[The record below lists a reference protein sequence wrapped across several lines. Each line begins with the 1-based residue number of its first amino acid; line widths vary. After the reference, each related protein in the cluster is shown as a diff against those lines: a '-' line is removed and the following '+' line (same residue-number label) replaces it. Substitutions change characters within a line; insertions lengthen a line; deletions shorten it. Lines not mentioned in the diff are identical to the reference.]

1 MKAPGKGRPATRWVL
16 VVGLQLLSVLSVQ
29 SCKKDQTE
37 SAKREAQPPQQ
48 RAVFGSTPESVRSEI
63 PPQTPKMAAKPTAEA
78 SRSRERAPT
87 TKPFDSKS
95 RATSAEPQWPLV
107 TDMGERMVG
116 DDRGAVASNR
126 ASPEPARERFLHYEP
141 PGSTVSDTGELTP
154 EPQVSGSMMP
164 IENLIRRWTDTLLAR
179 DLDSHMSLYA
189 PTLNRFNGATNIPRE
204 TVRAF
209 KQKLLARLVAVRRFE
224 IYNLR
229 LRSSGNGFVTAEFR
243 IESDAVDSGIA
254 GWYQLVLRTIG
265 GQWKIHGE
273 EKVQPLSRV
282 APRN

>member
-1 MKAPGKGRPATRWVL
+1 MT
-16 VVGLQLLSVLSVQ
+16 
-29 SCKKDQTE
+29 
-37 SAKREAQPPQQ
+37 
-48 RAVFGSTPESVRSEI
+48 
-63 PPQTPKMAAKPTAEA
+63 
-78 SRSRERAPT
+78 
-87 TKPFDSKS
+87 
-95 RATSAEPQWPLV
+95 
-107 TDMGERMVG
+107 G

-126 ASPEPARERFLHYEP
+126 ASREPARERSLHYEP
-141 PGSTVSDTGELTP
+141 PGSTVGDTGELTP

-164 IENLIRRWTDTLLAR
+164 IENLIRRRTDTLLAR

-229 LRSSGNGFVTAEFR
+229 LRSSRNGFVTAEFR

-254 GWYQLVLRTIG
+254 GWYELELRTIG
-265 GQWKIHGE
+265 DQWKIYGE